1 MSSQLSHSN
10 KVDVMLD
17 FRNLDVWHRATNLNK
32 AIDEMTADFPESQ
45 AVGLRCQM
53 RRASASICSDIAEGC
68 ERRGDWEVRRFLD
81 VATGSACELEC
92 GAIFDLLRELM
103 ADS

>member
-1 MSSQLSHSN
+1 
-10 KVDVMLD
+10 
-17 FRNLDVWHRATNLNK
+17 
-32 AIDEMTADFPESQ
+32 MTADFPESQ
-45 AVGLRCQM
+45 AFGLRRQM

-68 ERRGDWEVRRFLD
+68 GRSDDWEVRRFLD

-92 GAIFDLLRELM
+92 EATFDLLRELM